1 MQKITTFLTFNDQAE
16 EAVNLYTSVFPNSKI
31 MSTTRYGAS
40 GPGPKGSVMS
50 VTFQLAGR
58 KALPRGKTRPVRLAD
73 GQVWG
78 VMADR
83 PICSRQVFGR

>member
-1 MQKITTFLTFNDQAE
+1 MQKITTFLTYTDQAE

-50 VTFQLAGR
+50 VTFQLAGQEFFALNGVRRSSSR
-58 KALPRGKTRPVRLAD
+58 KAFRFL
-73 GQVWG
+73 
-78 VMADR
+78 
-83 PICSRQVFGR
+83 